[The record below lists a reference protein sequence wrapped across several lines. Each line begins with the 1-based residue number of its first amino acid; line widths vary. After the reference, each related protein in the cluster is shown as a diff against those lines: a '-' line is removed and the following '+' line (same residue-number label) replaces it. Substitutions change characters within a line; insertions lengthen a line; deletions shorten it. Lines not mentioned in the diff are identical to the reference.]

1 MYCCCT
7 QRTFAKVVYLFH
19 IRNYLEKSAFYLHES
34 HIYDTDRLQMC
45 YRCATVVAKWSR
57 SPMRTFHKVTF
68 KPPKAQRYPTDL
80 LWWSPNTQAILLLLT
95 SLETNSLHL
104 ATCYQLPYLVAKLI
118 KKAPFSP
125 PIYINNKRN

>member
-1 MYCCCT
+1 M
-7 QRTFAKVVYLFH
+7 FILNNIGI
-19 IRNYLEKSAFYLHES
+19 IRNYLEKVHSLYPRATAMIQLGN
-34 HIYDTDRLQMC
+34 
-45 YRCATVVAKWSR
+45 RCATVVAKWSR

-125 PIYINNKRN
+125 HVYTNNKRN